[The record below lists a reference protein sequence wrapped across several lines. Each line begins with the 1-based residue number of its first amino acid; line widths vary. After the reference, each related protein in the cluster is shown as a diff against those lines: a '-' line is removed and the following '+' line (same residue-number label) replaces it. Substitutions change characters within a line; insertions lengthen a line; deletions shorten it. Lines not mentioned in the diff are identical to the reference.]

1 MDVVRDLG
9 QNASPI
15 DAVDSSETKCLVDL
29 GFGEECLE
37 DVLQGDESVYATS
50 MPCRS
55 RPTWQ
60 SSNVPS
66 TAML

>member
-15 DAVDSSETKCLVDL
+15 DAVDSSETECLVDL

-37 DVLQGDESVYATS
+37 DVLERDESAY
-50 MPCRS
+50 
-55 RPTWQ
+55 
-60 SSNVPS
+60 S
-66 TAML
+66 TAMAYRSMPT